1 MQKTYST
8 RNIVAGD
15 ANSTVTIRKKGDS
28 GDGEFGYM
36 TVLKDSAHTIA
47 FYDGDPAGAAGTFT
61 LIGTKPASI
70 AAGTYRFDRPVNRG
84 LFAVVAA
91 SFAGDIVIGYN

>member
-1 MQKTYST
+1 METTYQT
-8 RNIVAGD
+8 RNIVSAD
-15 ANSTVTIRKKGDS
+15 ANSTVTIRRKGDNS
-28 GDGEFGYM
+28 NGEFGYI

-47 FYDGDPAGAAGTFT
+47 FYDGDPAGSNYD

-70 AAGTYRFDRPVNRG
+70 AAGTYWFKKPITRG

-91 SFAGDIVIGYN
+91 SFAGDIVVGYN